1 MLHNVT
7 DMMDISD
14 IRVKILVDWGKSLG
28 KHLNFAISNPFLGRI
43 STLYVREGCKEK
55 KLKVCAIQVPKLS
68 RFTHFS
74 SCKFGLKV
82 LL

>member
-68 RFTHFS
+68 HLRTF
-74 SCKFGLKV
+74 LRV
-82 LL
+82 NLV